1 MMFGKYSD
9 PDAAKDVFKA
19 VQDDDLTNLRF
30 FLSDGADID
39 LRNEQ
44 GHTLLHVAILENR
57 LQVAR
62 LLLDAGADAD
72 MHGGSAGYTP
82 LHFTAYKKNSEMTL
96 MLLEYTEQLER
107 TDHQNMTPLQLA
119 AFMGCKD
126 VVAALAQAGADYNRT
141 DVSGHTPANIA
152 QQRAGENWGDPGSQ
166 PFIETSTY
174 LFNLQQN
181 GLPENARSAPPP
193 IVPVYKPEQFERD
206 MEALQKFNPDPARF
220 RLPGQNKPGP
230 KPPQP

>member
-57 LQVAR
+57 VQAAR

-82 LHFTAYKKNSEMTL
+82 LHFTAYKKNSEMTRL
-96 MLLEYTEQLER
+96 VLEYTEQLER
-107 TDHQNMTPLQLA
+107 TDHQNMTPLQMA

-126 VVAALAQAGADYNRT
+126 VVAALAEAGADFKRT
-141 DVSGHTPANIA
+141 DTFGHTPAAIA
-152 QQRAGENWGDPGSQ
+152 QQRAGEDWGSAESK

-174 LFNLQQN
+174 LFNLLQN

-193 IVPVYKPEQFERD
+193 IVPVHQPQQFERD
-206 MEALQKFNPDPARF
+206 MEALQKYNPDPARF
-220 RLPGQNKPGP
+220 RLQGHKRGP
-230 KPPQP
+230 KPPHA